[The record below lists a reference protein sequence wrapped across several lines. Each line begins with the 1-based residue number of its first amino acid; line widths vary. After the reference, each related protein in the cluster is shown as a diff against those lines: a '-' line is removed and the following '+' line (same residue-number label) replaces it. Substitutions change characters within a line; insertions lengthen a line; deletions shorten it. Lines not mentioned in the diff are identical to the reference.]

1 MLRGHEKCRVRP
13 PWVDVEGV
21 EPGPRLRDFGVD
33 GNRWY
38 VVHGGGVVG
47 EWVVLVV
54 VFMWLVV
61 MVGCD
66 EGGKRTNIRSCPL
79 TCVSFCSFTR
89 QQIGANDEPV
99 G

>member
-38 VVHGGGVVG
+38 VVHGGRVVG
-47 EWVVLVV
+47 EWVVNQESVLESNDWGG
-54 VFMWLVV
+54 WLCC
-61 MVGCD
+61 GIHIFN
-66 EGGKRTNIRSCPL
+66 KFI
-79 TCVSFCSFTR
+79 
-89 QQIGANDEPV
+89 
-99 G
+99 

>member
-38 VVHGGGVVG
+38 VVHGGGGGGGVGGSGCGVYVVG
-47 EWVVLVV
+47 
-54 VFMWLVV
+54 WL
-61 MVGCD
+61 VGCD
-66 EGGKRTNIRSCPL
+66 GWL
-79 TCVSFCSFTR
+79 
-89 QQIGANDEPV
+89 
-99 G
+99 